1 MRLWKRISDL
11 TVTRYLRFAKNA
23 TLKVTG
29 SDGTET
35 DISLDELKNVL
46 DSGVSSEELTAAST
60 LTAADSGKTLYLNSA
75 TEFATTL
82 PTPADGLNFRF
93 IVKAAPS
100 GASYTVVTNGGS
112 NVIQGSA
119 TVNGAAVPAVNED
132 TITFTASAAAVGDWV
147 DLISDGT
154 NWYVSGQGV
163 AATAVAFT
171 AS

>member
-11 TVTRYLRFAKNA
+11 TVTRYLRFGKNA
-23 TLKVTG
+23 VMKVTG

-35 DISLDELKNVL
+35 DISLDELKNAL
-46 DSGVSSEELTAAST
+46 DTGVSSETLTAAST

-82 PTPADGLNFRF
+82 PAPADGLRFRF
-93 IVKAAPS
+93 IVTAAPV

-112 NVIQGSA
+112 NVIQGLA
-119 TVNGAAVPAVNED
+119 EVAGAAVAAVNED
-132 TITFTASAAAVGDWV
+132 TITFTASAAAVGDWAEV
-147 DLISDGT
+147 VSDGT

-163 AATAVAFT
+163 ASTAIAFT